1 VEHRANELP
10 AVGEVLP
17 VRVGHGLANARHVV
31 RIVRAPL
38 LAQRGVVL
46 ARAAAGVLVADAGL
60 RVVGCPA
67 AHALED
73 IRARGDRLRPQR
85 LGREGRGHLGGH
97 DAGQPVG
104 HRRLDELAAAERRDG
119 RLAVGRDGGRRRHG
133 RDGLHRR
140 LRREAERDHEPRDH
154 EREHHEQQRQ
164 QENFAHVCCLLSA
177 LRRRFAP

>member
-1 VEHRANELP
+1 MEHRADELP

-17 VRVGHGLANARHVV
+17 VRVGHGLADARHVV

-73 IRARGDRLRPQR
+73 IRACGDRLRPQR

-104 HRRLDELAAAERRDG
+104 HRRLDELAAAD
-119 RLAVGRDGGRRRHG
+119 GRDGGRCRHG

-140 LRREAERDHEPRDH
+140 LLGRTERDHEPRDH

-164 QENFAHVCCLLSA
+164 QENFAHVRCLLSA